1 MEQRDPGGGRVGL
14 RGQGTGE
21 AELGLRRRGRR
32 GVVLLVGRGPPLL
45 LLLLLSAA
53 PASSPVIRC
62 VRGGVDLGPPA
73 LAAAP
78 RGASAAAAVASV
90 AAVAA
95 APTLLPSPI
104 VLVVPPPP
112 PSVPSVAV
120 SVSSSPAS
128 TVVSLFASPIPGA
141 RPRPRR
147 APAALG
153 RPRTRSAIRKMPR
166 LVGGG
171 VRLPPARLRWWRSG
185 SFSRSRSS
193 RSRSRSSGVFVGV
206 LPARPPPSG
215 RRGVATRRSHRN
227 LASVPSFFS
236 FSALWRLSFPFFA
249 SLIGAVPPPPPP
261 LTTTARDVFSSL
273 FVLSLSL
280 SCTARSLSLFLS
292 LPPLRAWPRA
302 RERAPGAP
310 LHLEREREAEKR
322 TELLASLKSESQIAG
337 KLLFCFTCLHPMQ
350 RVKVYRLNPEGL
362 WDDKGTGSVSVE
374 YLEV

>member
-120 SVSSSPAS
+120 SVSSAPAS
-128 TVVSLFASPIPGA
+128 TVFSLFASPIPGA

-166 LVGGG
+166 LVGSG
-171 VRLPPARLRWWRSG
+171 VGLPPARLRWWRSG
-185 SFSRSRSS
+185 SFSRSRS
-193 RSRSRSSGVFVGV
+193 SRSRSSGVFVGV

-227 LASVPSFFS
+227 LASVPNFFS
-236 FSALWRLSFPFFA
+236 FSALWRPSFPFFA
-249 SLIGAVPPPPPP
+249 SLIGAAPPPP
-261 LTTTARDVFSSL
+261 TSDDDGEGRFFFSLRS
-273 FVLSLSL
+273 LSLSL
-280 SCTARSLSLFLS
+280 LHVSLSLSLFLS
-292 LPPLRAWPRA
+292 LPPPRAWPRA

>member
-1 MEQRDPGGGRVGL
+1 M
-14 RGQGTGE
+14 
-21 AELGLRRRGRR
+21 
-32 GVVLLVGRGPPLL
+32 LLVGRGPPLL

-120 SVSSSPAS
+120 SVSSAPAS
-128 TVVSLFASPIPGA
+128 TVFSLFASPIPGA

-166 LVGGG
+166 LVGSG
-171 VRLPPARLRWWRSG
+171 VGLPPARLRWWRSG
-185 SFSRSRSS
+185 SFSRSRS
-193 RSRSRSSGVFVGV
+193 SRSRSSGVFVGV

-227 LASVPSFFS
+227 LASVPNFFS
-236 FSALWRLSFPFFA
+236 FSALWRPSSF
-249 SLIGAVPPPPPP
+249 LRLTYRRCPPPPPP

-280 SCTARSLSLFLS
+280 LHVSLSLSLSFSLFL
-292 LPPLRAWPRA
+292 PRA
-302 RERAPGAP
+302 HGHA
-310 LHLEREREAEKR
+310 
-322 TELLASLKSESQIAG
+322 
-337 KLLFCFTCLHPMQ
+337 
-350 RVKVYRLNPEGL
+350 RVKGL
-362 WDDKGTGSVSVE
+362 QERPSTSSAREKQKKEQSYW
-374 YLEV
+374 LL

>member
-21 AELGLRRRGRR
+21 AELGLRRQGRR

-112 PSVPSVAV
+112 PSVPPVAV
-120 SVSSSPAS
+120 SVSSAPAS
-128 TVVSLFASPIPGA
+128 TIFSLFASPIPGA

-171 VRLPPARLRWWRSG
+171 VGLPPARLRWWRSG
-185 SFSRSRSS
+185 SFSRSRS
-193 RSRSRSSGVFVGV
+193 SRSRSSGVFVGV

-227 LASVPSFFS
+227 LASVPNFFS
-236 FSALWRLSFPFFA
+236 FSALWRPSSF
-249 SLIGAVPPPPPP
+249 LRLTYRRCPPPPPP

>member
-120 SVSSSPAS
+120 SVSSAPAS
-128 TVVSLFASPIPGA
+128 TIFSLFASPIPGA

-171 VRLPPARLRWWRSG
+171 VGLPPARLRWWRSG
-185 SFSRSRSS
+185 SFSRSRS
-193 RSRSRSSGVFVGV
+193 SRSRSSGVFVGV

-227 LASVPSFFS
+227 LASVPNFFS
-236 FSALWRLSFPFFA
+236 FYAIWRPSSF
-249 SLIGAVPPPPPP
+249 LRHTYRRCPPPPPP

-280 SCTARSLSLFLS
+280 LHVSLSLSLFLS
-292 LPPLRAWPRA
+292 LPPPRAWPRA